1 MDDRPR
7 RKEIR
12 TETSPPQPYRILLPL
27 SSLEEA
33 RILLPLAEMVVQ
45 ARQGQLTILQV
56 IGVPEG
62 EAVSEAARQASRFRE
77 ELGSLLS
84 DQLTI
89 TAQMKTLVRHE
100 AEVWDGI
107 WDTVK
112 QEKIDLLLLGW
123 SNHTLPETAGNELKD
138 ASLVAPFCDVVAVR
152 PAAQISGPQ
161 GWYKIRKIL
170 LPVRGGRHAGLAL
183 RIANTLAQASAAT
196 ITLLHATDEAPREA
210 EQQLLQAFGPAL
222 RGLERLKR
230 SMTVVVDDVSEAII
244 QESTDHQVV
253 VMGAPTTQVH
263 AGEWGSPL
271 IDSVIAGTNIT
282 LIIVKEAT
290 ETAEEESSVAGELAR
305 KPRAQSEKVRRAD
318 RPVAVVVDE
327 WFAENTY
334 HSREFADLERLLTL
348 KEVQGTSISLG
359 LPALNEAATVGNVIR
374 TLKTALM
381 EEIPLLDEI
390 VLIDSGSVDYTRE
403 IASDLGIPV
412 YIHQEI
418 LPQHGSYVGKGEA
431 LWKSLHV
438 LTGDIIAWVD
448 TDIKNIHPRFVYG
461 ILGPLLRDPE
471 IQYVKGFYRRPL
483 REGDKLVAGGGGRVT
498 ELTARP
504 FINLFYPELS
514 GLIQPLSGEYA
525 GRRSALERMPFFTGY
540 GVETGLLI
548 DILNDYGLRGIAQVD
563 LLERIHHNQPLPSL
577 SKMSFA
583 IMQVVFSR
591 LEQRHNI
598 RLLDEANLTM
608 NLVRYGPRRY
618 FLETVEIREH
628 ERKPAVRLREYREKR
643 GLPLIREGERD
654 RTAMI
659 YRESA
664 A

>member
-7 RKEIR
+7 RKERR
-12 TETSPPQPYRILLPL
+12 TDPSPPQPYRVLLPL
-27 SSLEEA
+27 SSLEEG

-45 ARQGQLTILQV
+45 ARQGQLTILHV

-62 EAVSEAARQASRFRE
+62 EQVSEAARQASRFRE

-100 AEVWDGI
+100 AEVWGGI
-107 WDTVK
+107 WDVVR
-112 QEKIDLLLLGW
+112 QEKIDLLLLAW
-123 SNHTLPETAGNELKD
+123 SNPALPETAGNELKD
-138 ASLVAPFCDVVAVR
+138 ASLVAPLCDVVGVR
-152 PAAQISGPQ
+152 PAAQISGPH
-161 GWYKIRKIL
+161 GWYNIRKIL

-183 RIANTLAQASAAT
+183 RIANALAQASAAT

-244 QESTDHQVV
+244 QESSDHQVV
-253 VMGAPTTQVH
+253 VMGAPTTQVK

-271 IDSVIAGTNIT
+271 IDTVIAGTNIT
-282 LIIVKEAT
+282 LIIVKEA
-290 ETAEEESSVAGELAR
+290 AKDYSSVRGELAPEPLR
-305 KPRAQSEKVRRAD
+305 ETEKVINGD
-318 RPVAVVVDE
+318 HPVAVLVDE

-348 KEVQGTSISLG
+348 KEAQETTISLG

-412 YIHQEI
+412 YIHQEV

-431 LWKSLHV
+431 LWKSLYV
-438 LTGDIIAWVD
+438 LKGDIIAWVD

-548 DILNDYGLRGIAQVD
+548 DILNYYGLRGIAQVD

-598 RLLDEANLTM
+598 QLLDEANLTM

-618 FLETVEIREH
+618 YLETVEIREQ
-628 ERKPAVRLREYREKR
+628 ERKPVITLPEYREKR
-643 GLPLIREGERD
+643 GLPLIRQGERD
-654 RTAMI
+654 RTVMI
-659 YRESA
+659 YPERA
-664 A
+664 P